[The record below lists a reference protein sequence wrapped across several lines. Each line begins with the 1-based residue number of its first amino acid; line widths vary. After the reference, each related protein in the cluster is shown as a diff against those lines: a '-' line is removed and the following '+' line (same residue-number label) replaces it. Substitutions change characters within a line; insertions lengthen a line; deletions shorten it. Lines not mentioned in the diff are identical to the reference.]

1 VGTTV
6 TLGNGDSTNDTTPSF
21 SGTTEGNALI
31 TVYDNGKQI
40 GQIAADGT
48 GSWNYTPAALAE
60 GSHSFTFTATDAVGN
75 VGPAS
80 PPYVLVVDLTPP
92 AAPAITQAVDDVG
105 TIQGPLGTGQLTDDA
120 QPLLKGTS
128 EPLATVNVYDGAT
141 LIGTANA
148 DINGNWSLQLSS
160 NLSETTH
167 SFTARAVDAAGN
179 ISNPSAPFLLT
190 VDTTPPAP
198 PVIVTVA
205 DDVGPNIGNLT
216 NGQLTDDNKP
226 TLSGTAVA
234 GSVIRIYD
242 GNTLLGSV
250 VATNGSWSFTPTSPL
265 TDGSHTLRATA
276 SDPAGNA
283 SGDSNTFTLV
293 VDATAPN
300 APTITSIVDDVGSIT
315 GPVTS
320 TIPTNDTQPALNGT
334 AEANSV
340 VKIYDGTTLV
350 GQVTADANGN
360 WSLPQ
365 TTTILSDGQ
374 HNFTVTATDAA
385 GNTSAASPVTSIVVD
400 TLAPLVPGGLA
411 VVNVGTRVTGTAE
424 AGSTVTI
431 TTSGGTVLGT
441 ATADGNGNFTAT
453 INPPQTSGETL
464 LAFATDKAG
473 NVGLS
478 SPVIAPFTTLP
489 GAPVINTVTDDF
501 GTLKGT
507 LSNGQSTDDTTPT
520 LAGTAQPGST
530 VTLFNNGVSMGTVT
544 ADVNGSWS
552 FTAPALSEGTHTFTA
567 TASNGTGTGP
577 VSGSIAVVV
586 DTTAPGIPTG
596 TFNADGSVLTGQAE
610 AGSTVTIRLPD
621 GTTYT
626 TTANAS
632 GVFTLTFANKQTEGE
647 H

>member
-1 VGTTV
+1 VTFTVDTSAPVAPIISSVIDNVGTTV

-128 EPLATVNVYDGAT
+128 EPLATVNIYDGAT

-400 TLAPLVPGGLA
+400 TLHRWCRAGWRWLMSGLA
-411 VVNVGTRVTGTAE
+411 
-424 AGSTVTI
+424 
-431 TTSGGTVLGT
+431 
-441 ATADGNGNFTAT
+441 
-453 INPPQTSGETL
+453 
-464 LAFATDKAG
+464 
-473 NVGLS
+473 
-478 SPVIAPFTTLP
+478 
-489 GAPVINTVTDDF
+489 
-501 GTLKGT
+501 
-507 LSNGQSTDDTTPT
+507 
-520 LAGTAQPGST
+520 
-530 VTLFNNGVSMGTVT
+530 
-544 ADVNGSWS
+544 
-552 FTAPALSEGTHTFTA
+552 
-567 TASNGTGTGP
+567 
-577 VSGSIAVVV
+577 
-586 DTTAPGIPTG
+586 
-596 TFNADGSVLTGQAE
+596 
-610 AGSTVTIRLPD
+610 
-621 GTTYT
+621 
-626 TTANAS
+626 
-632 GVFTLTFANKQTEGE
+632 
-647 H
+647 